1 MEDTTKIVVPQVAE
15 LAKEFM
21 SKIRYSFDTE
31 VAGRFVR
38 YEGDSNE
45 RVEYYTRLNI
55 IDPAAPEMKPV
66 GAIVWVSDNNS
77 DRFRIVTR
85 HLLNNRFKDRERKY
99 SVETADPKRA
109 LREML
114 RHFSPYTMHELGAH
128 HMSHGKRAID
138 CWRDESS
145 LDVSTSLRVP
155 NSIMVQEMKNLIAQG
170 VRFATAEF
178 QGIAERTVA
187 AYDEM
192 ARRAKVKVVMHLVKF
207 MPDDSI
213 RTLAYAENGAGVP
226 EVNRYL
232 SFAQMPERL
241 QQGVGMLRMLQDN
254 TRIDGFGTR
263 VSDTTFW
270 VLERDDENV

>member
-1 MEDTTKIVVPQVAE
+1 MQTPTKIVVPQVAE

-31 VAGRFVR
+31 VCGRFVR
-38 YEGDSNE
+38 FEGGGDE
-45 RVEYYTRLNI
+45 RVEHYSRLKI
-55 IDPAAPEMKPV
+55 IDPAAPEMLSV
-66 GAIVWVSDNNS
+66 GAIAWMD
-77 DRFRIVTR
+77 DKYRIVTR
-85 HLLNNRFKDRERKY
+85 HLLNSRFKDTERRH
-99 SVETADPKRA
+99 SVETTDPKRA
-109 LREML
+109 LKEML
-114 RHFSPYTMHELGAH
+114 RHFSPYTMHELGAYH
-128 HMSHGKRAID
+128 IPHSRRAVD
-138 CWRDESS
+138 NWRYEASQETSS
-145 LDVSTSLRVP
+145 ALRLP
-155 NSIMVQEMKNLIAQG
+155 NSVMMQEMKNLIAQG

-192 ARRAKVKVVMHLVKF
+192 ERRAKVKVVMHLVKF

-213 RTLAYAENGAGVP
+213 RTMAYAENGAGVP

-241 QQGVGMLRMLQDN
+241 QQGVGVLRMLQGES
-254 TRIDGFGTR
+254 RIDGFGVR

-270 VLERDDENV
+270 VLERDDETV

>member
-31 VAGRFVR
+31 VCGRFVR
-38 YEGDSNE
+38 YEGYDTE
-45 RVEYYTRLNI
+45 RVEYYSRLKF
-55 IDPAAPEMKPV
+55 IDPAAPEMRPV
-66 GAIVWVSDNNS
+66 GTIAWMD
-77 DRFRIVTR
+77 DKYRIITR
-85 HLLNNRFKDRERKY
+85 NLLNNRFKDSERRR
-99 SVETADPKRA
+99 SIETADPKRA

-213 RTLAYAENGAGVP
+213 RTMAYAENGAGVP

-270 VLERDDENV
+270 VLERDDETV

>member
-1 MEDTTKIVVPQVAE
+1 METKLKQAVPQIAD
-15 LAKEFM
+15 LATEFM

-31 VAGRFVR
+31 VCGRFLRFGKTTDDVSIDLYSR
-38 YEGDSNE
+38 I
-45 RVEYYTRLNI
+45 RFT
-55 IDPAAPEMKPV
+55 DPAAPEMKPV
-66 GAIVWVSDNNS
+66 GTIAWMD
-77 DRFRIVTR
+77 DKYRIITR
-85 HLLNNRFKDRERKY
+85 SLLNNRFKELERKC

-254 TRIDGFGTR
+254 TRIDGFGAR

-270 VLERDDENV
+270 VLERDDKIV

>member
-66 GAIVWVSDNNS
+66 GAITWVSDNKS

-128 HMSHGKRAID
+128 HMSSGKDTID
-138 CWRDESS
+138 RWRSESS
-145 LDVSTSLRVP
+145 LDVSSSLRVS
-155 NSIMVQEMKNLIAQG
+155 NSIMVQEMKNLLVQG
-170 VRFATAEF
+170 VRFTTAEF
-178 QGIAERTVA
+178 QYIADRTVA

-192 ARRAKVKVVMHLVKF
+192 ARRAKVKVGMHMVKF

-213 RTLAYAENGAGVP
+213 KTLTYGDNGAGTP

-241 QQGVGMLRMLQDN
+241 QQGVGMLRMLQDGA
-254 TRIDGFGTR
+254 RIDGFGTR
-263 VSDTTFW
+263 ISDTTFW
-270 VLERDDENV
+270 VLERDDEIV

>member
-1 MEDTTKIVVPQVAE
+1 
-15 LAKEFM
+15 M

-31 VAGRFVR
+31 VCGRFVR
-38 YEGDSNE
+38 YEGNGDE
-45 RVEYYTRLNI
+45 RVEYYSRLNI
-55 IDPAAPEMKPV
+55 VDPAAAEMKPV
-66 GAIVWVSDNNS
+66 GTIAWMD
-77 DRFRIVTR
+77 DKYRIITR
-85 HLLNNRFKDRERKY
+85 YLLNNRFKDRERKY

-128 HMSHGKRAID
+128 HMPHATRTID
-138 CWRDESS
+138 NWRSESS

-187 AYDEM
+187 AYDELE
-192 ARRAKVKVVMHLVKF
+192 RRAKVKVVMHLVKF

-213 RTLAYAENGAGVP
+213 RTMAYAENGAGTP

-241 QQGVGMLRMLQDN
+241 QQGVGMLRMLQDGA
-254 TRIDGFGTR
+254 RIDGFGTR
-263 VSDTTFW
+263 VSSTTFW
-270 VLERDDENV
+270 VLERDDETV